1 MSLSASPSRL
11 CEPSAFYGEAVS
23 AGGSVL
29 RVSFRTTC
37 SPLREEAPYGLRCY
51 IEGADAGVHPCV
63 SADAPELFP
72 TLEQAEAA
80 AAFLAARAVFPV
92 HLNEVLEELGIL

>member
-1 MSLSASPSRL
+1 MF
-11 CEPSAFYGEAVS
+11 SAF
-23 AGGSVL
+23 
-29 RVSFRTTC
+29 FR
-37 SPLREEAPYGLRCY
+37 RPYGLFVLAAVLAALLCLF
-51 IEGADAGVHPCV
+51 PV